1 MYVSGRALHGG
12 GGVIAMY
19 VSRRVLHGGAVTMSQ
34 PLVNQGVSDGEY
46 GNTVDG
52 VDLYTRSAGEG
63 LPVVLL
69 HAFPLSS
76 AMWLAQREGLA
87 TTCKVITPDL
97 RGFGGSVLGED
108 EPSLDV
114 MADDVVRLMDRE
126 GIERGVVGGL
136 SMGGYVTMALCRRHP
151 DRVLGVI
158 LADTKAGAD
167 PEAARSNRE
176 RIAATV
182 LDSGTSVLLEEV
194 LPGLLGQT
202 TVRRRAMVFGR
213 VRGLVQAAPPGA
225 VAWAQRAM
233 AGRLDS
239 FDTLRA
245 LKVPVLV
252 IVGEEDET
260 SPLADAEAMT
270 RAVPDGRLAVIEK
283 AGHLSA
289 VEQPEA
295 FNRAVAG
302 FIDELAGGSP
312 PRG

>member
-1 MYVSGRALHGG
+1 
-12 GGVIAMY
+12 
-19 VSRRVLHGGAVTMSQ
+19 
-34 PLVNQGVSDGEY
+34 VSDEEY

-52 VDLYTRSAGEG
+52 VHLYTRSAGEG

-87 TTCKVITPDL
+87 NTCKVITPDL
-97 RGFGGSVLGED
+97 RGFGGSVLDED

-114 MADDVVRLMDRE
+114 MADDVVRLLDRE

-158 LADTKAGAD
+158 LADTKADAD
-167 PEAARSNRE
+167 QEAARSNRE

-182 LDSGTSVLLEEV
+182 LDSGTSVLVEEV

-202 TVRRRAMVFGR
+202 TVQRRAMVFGR

-233 AGRLDS
+233 AGRRDS

-252 IVGEEDET
+252 IVGEEDEI
-260 SPLADAEAMT
+260 SPRADAEAMVE
-270 RAVPDGRLAVIEK
+270 AVPDGRLAVIEK

-289 VEQPEA
+289 IEQPEA
-295 FNRAVAG
+295 FNRVVAG
-302 FIDELAGGSP
+302 FIGELAGGSP